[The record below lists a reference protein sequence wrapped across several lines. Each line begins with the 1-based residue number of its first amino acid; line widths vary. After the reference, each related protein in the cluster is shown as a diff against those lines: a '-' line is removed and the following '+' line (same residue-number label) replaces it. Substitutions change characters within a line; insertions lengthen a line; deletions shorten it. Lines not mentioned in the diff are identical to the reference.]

1 MESVDQDV
9 YLDPYPTALLKFGVI
24 KPKRLQKQQLKIF
37 DDEGIYIIFKWKVN
51 FHRVCKLSKFLKIYV
66 PSRSYVKKQKKQHDC
81 ASFFIMDEKFMQL
94 CK

>member
-37 DDEGIYIIFKWKVN
+37 DDEGTYILFSN
-51 FHRVCKLSKFLKIYV
+51 
-66 PSRSYVKKQKKQHDC
+66 KK
-81 ASFFIMDEKFMQL
+81 
-94 CK
+94 